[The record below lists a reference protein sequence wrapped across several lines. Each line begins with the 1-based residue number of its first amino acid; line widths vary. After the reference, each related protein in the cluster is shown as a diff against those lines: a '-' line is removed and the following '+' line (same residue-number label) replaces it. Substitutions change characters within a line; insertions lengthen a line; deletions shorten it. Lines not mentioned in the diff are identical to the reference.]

1 MNDSRETTSVIAD
14 AERLLASLTGVVSAH
29 VVAGPEGTLREIHVL
44 ATPDLHPKQV
54 VRNVE
59 SALSAGLGI
68 HIDRRIVSV
77 AQVRADALASTADL
91 FADAGAEPAR
101 APDAADPA
109 RTADA
114 TWGEGPRA
122 GQRSAPVA
130 SGPIEPPRVVYLGYD
145 AYIDAARRATCSVT
159 LRAGPDEFT
168 GQGRGNDTPRGR
180 AQAAAQATFAALAA
194 CRGEDR
200 LGLEGVD
207 IVTAHDREFVLVAA
221 RAIDGR
227 RPVPL
232 TGAAHLHTTPEEA
245 AIFASLQATNRWRV
259 SV

>member
-1 MNDSRETTSVIAD
+1 
-14 AERLLASLTGVVSAH
+14 
-29 VVAGPEGTLREIHVL
+29 VAGPEGTLREIHVL
-44 ATPDLHPKQV
+44 AKPDLHPKQV

-77 AQVRADALASTADL
+77 AQERPDALTATADL
-91 FADAGAEPAR
+91 FAEGGAVAVRASDANPAR
-101 APDAADPA
+101 G
-109 RTADA
+109 ADA
-114 TWGEGPRA
+114 TWSGATGA
-122 GQRSAPVA
+122 AQRPAPV
-130 SGPIEPPRVVYLGYD
+130 SGEPVEPPRVVYLGYD

-245 AIFASLQATNRWRV
+245 AIFASLQATNRWRA